1 MSGLKRAILYGL
13 KPHDLGFCGPK
24 EKATKLLLDFVL
36 KNNVSEKK
44 IKKILREFVGAY
56 AYYQLIARK
65 NGIKDP
71 FDERVIEAYWLGNE
85 LLDRVDGLALKRLVE
100 ESFSGQGLLP
110 KAVARVRAS
119 RIPRGAVPHH
129 SFHVFIIG
137 SVSGRVTLS
146 GAMLDLCRVG
156 WGKVRRFKIS
166 DPSATANAGQAS
178 SGQVLRLKNEKEK
191 IVVEYQ
197 SLVGEKKLKLGK
209 PVKKEIVWNQKL
221 LPGLK
226 KGDWVSFH
234 WGQAIEKL
242 SPREI
247 KSLEKYTRKNLEAMN
262 K

>member
-24 EKATKLLLDFVL
+24 EKATKTLLDFLL
-36 KNNVSEKK
+36 KKNIPEKK

-56 AYYQLIARK
+56 AYYRLIADK

-71 FDERVIEAYWLGNE
+71 LDARVIEAYWIGNE
-85 LLDRVDGLALKRLVE
+85 LLDQVDGLSLKRLVE
-100 ESFSGQGLLP
+100 ESFSAPGLLP

-166 DPSATANAGQAS
+166 DPSAS

-197 SLVGEKKLKLGK
+197 PLVGEKKLKLGK
-209 PVKKEIVWNQKL
+209 PVKKEIVWNRKL

-242 SPREI
+242 GPREI